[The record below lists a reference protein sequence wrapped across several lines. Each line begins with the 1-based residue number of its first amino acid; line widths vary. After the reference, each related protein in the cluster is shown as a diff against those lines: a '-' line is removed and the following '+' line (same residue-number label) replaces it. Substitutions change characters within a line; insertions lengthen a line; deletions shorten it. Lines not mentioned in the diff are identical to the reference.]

1 MATVK
6 LWGLSCLLREYVV
19 STEYDLSNDELQQT
33 LASIEIPACP
43 AVVMQVMAEA
53 QKDAPDINVLSKIIV
68 GDVGMSAFAIKLANS
83 SLFRRGD
90 ATSSVPKA
98 ISRLGTRNIVCIVVA
113 VALRNTMSSDIPAVV
128 LDRFWNRAAAVAQAA
143 SLLARKI
150 RGITTDMAYTYAL
163 FHNAAMPVMM
173 LRFKDYYSTLKEVE
187 TNGLSLV
194 NVEDE
199 RYRCSHAVVGAMLA
213 RNWGLSSLIGS
224 AIRFH
229 HDPEVYDPGKP
240 FLDDQALGLIAVT
253 HVAERIVLE
262 LAGET
267 DTEVGAFY
275 PQATAYL
282 GLSEDDIHD
291 FRDLLV
297 QSG

>member
-1 MATVK
+1 MSA
-6 LWGLSCLLREYVV
+6 
-19 STEYDLSNDELQQT
+19 EYDLSNDELQQT
-33 LASIEIPACP
+33 LTSIEIPACP

-83 SLFRRGD
+83 TLFRRGD
-90 ATSSVPKA
+90 ATNSVPQA

-113 VALRNTMSSDIPAVV
+113 VALRNTMSGDIPADV

-143 SLLARKI
+143 SLVARKI
-150 RGITTDMAYTYAL
+150 RGVAPDLVYTYAL

-173 LRFKDYYSTLKEVE
+173 RRFKDYQRTLAEVE
-187 TNGLSLV
+187 RNGTWLV
-194 NVEDE
+194 DVENE
-199 RYRCSHAVVGAMLA
+199 LYRCSHAVVGAMLA
-213 RNWGLSSLIGS
+213 RNWGLSSMIGS

-253 HVAERIVLE
+253 HVAERTLLD
-262 LAGET
+262 LAHEV
-267 DTEVGAFY
+267 DIEVGDLY
-275 PQATAYL
+275 PQAVRYL
-282 GLSEDDIHD
+282 GLTEDDLHD
-291 FRDLLV
+291 LRDLLAD
-297 QSG
+297 

>member
-1 MATVK
+1 MSA
-6 LWGLSCLLREYVV
+6 
-19 STEYDLSNDELQQT
+19 EYDLSNDELQQT
-33 LASIEIPACP
+33 LTSIEIPACP

-83 SLFRRGD
+83 TLFRRGD
-90 ATSSVPKA
+90 ATNSVPQA

-113 VALRNTMSSDIPAVV
+113 VALRNTMSGDIPADV

-143 SLLARKI
+143 SLVARKI
-150 RGITTDMAYTYAL
+150 RGVAPDLVYTYAL

-173 LRFKDYYSTLKEVE
+173 RRFKDYQRTLAEVE
-187 TNGLSLV
+187 RNGTWLV
-194 NVEDE
+194 DVENE
-199 RYRCSHAVVGAMLA
+199 LYRCSHAVVGAMLA
-213 RNWGLSSLIGS
+213 RNWGLSSMIGS

-253 HVAERIVLE
+253 HVAERILLD
-262 LAGET
+262 LAHEA
-267 DTEVGAFY
+267 DIEVGVLY
-275 PQATAYL
+275 PQAVRYL
-282 GLSEDDIHD
+282 GLTEDDLHD
-291 FRDLLV
+291 LRDLLAD
-297 QSG
+297 